1 MTRGWPRPRSR
12 ARASPRCGAIPD
24 GKSLSLTR
32 QRTTCTARRSN
43 LTGIRPVRM
52 DSMLEGMNG
61 VSSASAPNPSKGRD
75 PVLHG
80 PRESVPSKPKRA
92 PRKPSP
98 AKAKAPDVTRTGMVW
113 VAVIA
118 GLVLL
123 VLLIIFIL
131 QNQDR
136 VSVYYLGAAGELSLG
151 MALFI
156 AAVAG
161 GILVAIAG
169 AARILQLRRQRTHPS
184 DPPPASGT
192 VTTERPESTPGP

>member
-1 MTRGWPRPRSR
+1 M
-12 ARASPRCGAIPD
+12 I
-24 GKSLSLTR
+24 
-32 QRTTCTARRSN
+32 
-43 LTGIRPVRM
+43 
-52 DSMLEGMNG
+52 
-61 VSSASAPNPSKGRD
+61 
-75 PVLHG
+75 
-80 PRESVPSKPKRA
+80 
-92 PRKPSP
+92 
-98 AKAKAPDVTRTGMVW
+98 W

-136 VSVYYLGAAGELSLG
+136 VIVHYLGAAGELSLG

-169 AARILQLRRQRTHPS
+169 AARILQLRSQRLNRPGRPS
-184 DPPPASGT
+184 AS
-192 VTTERPESTPGP
+192 PGPATTGRQEPTSGP